1 MSALEEALRVS
12 QRKMRSFKEALAAKD
27 KDLQEGKLH
36 KLITHAHTTQSNKNV
51 NKIKTNENMI
61 TRNGTYAYTFVVM
74 RCNYVYSN
82 K

>member
-1 MSALEEALRVS
+1 MGALEEALRVS

-36 KLITHAHTTQSNKNV
+36 RLITHAHTTQSNKNV

-61 TRNGTYAYTFVVM
+61 TRYNRHICIYIC
-74 RCNYVYSN
+74 CNAM
-82 K
+82 